1 MKMNCHEGRTR
12 AAFAASI
19 LTVAAP
25 GLLLLAGCNIGPKYR
40 TPAVETPK
48 AYKELG
54 DWKVGEPKDEA
65 ARGKWWEIFGDS
77 ELNGLEDQVSVA
89 NQNVA
94 AAAANFLAARAVV
107 RQARAS
113 YYPSVAANPSITNQR
128 SPIFGSFGGA
138 AGGSSGTSGG
148 GLSAFSFTEYSLP
161 FDASWQPD
169 LWGRVRKNVQ
179 ANVFAAQALAADL
192 ENVRL
197 TVQAE
202 AAADYFQIRSQDAQ
216 KQLLDSTVK
225 TFQDS
230 LEIVRAR
237 FQAGLSSN
245 EDVVQAETQ
254 LETAQAQDTDLDIQ
268 RAQFEHAVALLAG
281 KPAADLSMTVSPL
294 AATPPA
300 IPVGVPSALL
310 ERRPDIANAERAMAR
325 ANTQIGLAK
334 TAFYPTVTLSAATG
348 LQSTSAANWFTWS
361 SRFWSVGPAFAE
373 TLFDAGARRAAV
385 QQAQAS
391 YDQTVA
397 LYRQTVLTAF
407 QQVEDNLAAV
417 RILEREVL
425 QQDAAVR
432 SSQENVSLATD
443 RYKAGIDIYLNV
455 LTAQTT
461 LLNNQRTAL
470 NLRAQQMVDSV
481 KLIEALG
488 GGWNISQMPSPKEIA
503 DNAVH
508 SGPDGTLSQK

>member
-1 MKMNCHEGRTR
+1 MKMNCHEGRGR
-12 AAFAASI
+12 AVFAATI
-19 LTVAAP
+19 LIAAAP

-54 DWKVGEPKDEA
+54 DWKIGEPKDEA
-65 ARGKWWEIFGDS
+65 ARGNWWEIFGDP
-77 ELNGLEDQVSVA
+77 ELNSLEDQVSNA

-94 AAAANFLAARAVV
+94 AAAGNFLAARAAVK
-107 RQARAS
+107 QARAG
-113 YYPSVAANPSITNQR
+113 YFPSVAANPSITNQR
-128 SPIFGSFGGA
+128 SPIFGAFGGG
-138 AGGSSGTSGG
+138 GGSGGASGG

-169 LWGRVRKNVQ
+169 LWGRVRKTVQ
-179 ANVFAAQALAADL
+179 ANVYEAQALAADL

-202 AAADYFQIRSQDAQ
+202 AAVDYFQIRSQDAQ
-216 KQLLDSTVK
+216 KLLLDSTVK

-268 RAQFEHAVALLAG
+268 RAQFEHAVAVLTG
-281 KPAADLSMTVSPL
+281 KPAADFSTTISAL
-294 AATPPA
+294 ASNPPV
-300 IPVGVPSALL
+300 IPIGVPSALL
-310 ERRPDIANAERAMAR
+310 ERRPDIANAERTMAR

-334 TAFYPTVTLSAATG
+334 TAFYPTVTLSASTG
-348 LQSTSAANWFTWS
+348 LQSTSAASWFAWS
-361 SRFWSVGPAFAE
+361 SRFWSVGPALAE

-391 YDQTVA
+391 YDVTVA

-407 QQVEDNLAAV
+407 QQVEDNLAAL
-417 RILEREVL
+417 RILQQEVL

-461 LLNNQRTAL
+461 LLNNQRNAL

-488 GGWNISQMPSPKEIA
+488 GGWDASQMPSPKAVA
-503 DNAVH
+503 DNAVQ
-508 SGPDGTLSQK
+508 SGPDGALPQK